1 MNFVYVD
8 GHRGGLLLGQV
19 GAEGSRKHGARCRC
33 GSRQDIAS
41 SVRRV
46 LDGRARRHP
55 HPSRGRR
62 STVLASCGASVHSQA
77 AYVIVNEGIHRC

>member
-55 HPSRGRR
+55 HPSRAAQHCARLLRR
-62 STVLASCGASVHSQA
+62 FRPLSKRLT
-77 AYVIVNEGIHRC
+77 

>member
-46 LDGRARRHP
+46 LDGRTRTRRP
-55 HPSRGRR
+55 EQGGAALCSPPAALPSILKRL
-62 STVLASCGASVHSQA
+62 T
-77 AYVIVNEGIHRC
+77 

>member
-1 MNFVYVD
+1 MPVNFVYVD

-33 GSRQDIAS
+33 GSWQDIAS

-46 LDGRARRHP
+46 LGGRACRHQHAAP
-55 HPSRGRR
+55 EQGGAALCSPPAALPSILEAALT
-62 STVLASCGASVHSQA
+62 STQV
-77 AYVIVNEGIHRC
+77 

>member
-46 LDGRARRHP
+46 LDGRTRTRA
-55 HPSRGRR
+55 GRR